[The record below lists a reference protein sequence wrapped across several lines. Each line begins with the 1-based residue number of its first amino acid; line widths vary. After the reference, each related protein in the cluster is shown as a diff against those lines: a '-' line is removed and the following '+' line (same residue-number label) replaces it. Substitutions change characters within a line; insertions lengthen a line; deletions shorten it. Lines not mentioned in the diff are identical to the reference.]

1 MMGKTGRWRRKMEK
15 LKLGLPAGSLQ
26 NTTLEIF
33 KKAGFNIYVNERS
46 YFPHVDDEELE
57 CILIRAQ
64 EIPRYVQSGV
74 LDAGIS
80 GKDWIMET
88 GADVLEAAELVY
100 AKQGFRPIKLVLAVP
115 EDSEIK
121 HIKDL
126 QGKKIATELVEVTK
140 EFLRRNNIQACVEFS
155 WGATEVKPPALVDAI
170 AELTETGRSLKANN
184 LRVIETIL
192 ESTPRFIVN
201 RESWKV
207 EWKKYKIE
215 QIATLLKGALLAE
228 RKVVLKMNVST
239 ENLPKVLSLLPAL
252 RKPTISNLHEESWVA
267 VETVIDEKTVRELV
281 YKLKEAGAEGII
293 EYSLNKIIP

>member
-1 MMGKTGRWRRKMEK
+1 MEK

-26 NTTLEIF
+26 NATLEIF

-88 GADVLEAAELVY
+88 GADVLEVAELVY

-140 EFLRRNNIQACVEFS
+140 EFLRSNNIQACVEFS

-192 ESTPRFIVN
+192 QSTPRFIVN
-201 RESWKV
+201 KESWEV
-207 EWKKYKIE
+207 DWKKYKIE
-215 QIATLLKGALLAE
+215 QMATLLRGALLAE
-228 RKVVLKMNVST
+228 QKVVLKMNVST

>member
-1 MMGKTGRWRRKMEK
+1 MEK

-26 NTTLEIF
+26 NATLEIF

-88 GADVLEAAELVY
+88 GADVLEVAELVY

-140 EFLRRNNIQACVEFS
+140 EFLRSNNIQACVEFS

-192 ESTPRFIVN
+192 QSTPRFIVN
-201 RESWKV
+201 KESWKV

-215 QIATLLKGALLAE
+215 QMATLLKGALLAE
-228 RKVVLKMNVST
+228 QKVVLKMNVST

>member
-1 MMGKTGRWRRKMEK
+1 MEK

-26 NTTLEIF
+26 NATLEIF

-46 YFPHVDDEELE
+46 YFPHIDDEELE

-88 GADVLEAAELVY
+88 GADVLEVAELVY

-140 EFLRRNNIQACVEFS
+140 EFLRSNNIQACVEFS

-192 ESTPRFIVN
+192 QSTPRFIVN
-201 RESWKV
+201 KESWEV
-207 EWKKYKIE
+207 DWKKYKIE
-215 QIATLLKGALLAE
+215 QMATLLRGALLAE
-228 RKVVLKMNVST
+228 QKVVLKMNVST
-239 ENLPKVLSLLPAL
+239 ENLPKVLTLLPAL